1 LFFLPGSGGIGASPG
16 DLGSGS
22 QTSTPVFLGPPQSA
36 PNTPVPGASLANP
49 FVAGLIAFPN
59 TLVGNGINAVF
70 PNWVSPFNQQW
81 NANIQRTVFKNFLIE
96 ASYIGSR
103 GEHIWTNIQ
112 QNAANPQFFSL
123 GSQLNA
129 LVPNPFFG
137 IIQTGSLST
146 ATVRQNQL
154 LTPYPQYTG
163 VSQIRASVGDSVYH
177 AFTLRVDKRMSHGLQ
192 FQAAYTFGKL
202 IDDVQE
208 RFSGRSSFIDPY
220 NLRLSR
226 STSDLDRSQYFV
238 TNFIYELPFG
248 YGKHWGTKGFAGK
261 VLGNWQ
267 VSGITTVETGQPVV
281 ITGPNNTQLPGISAY
296 ALRLRNPNLPSG
308 QQTIDRWFDTTAF
321 ASAPLYSLG
330 TDSRTE
336 PNLRNPGLLNVDLG
350 LSRSQPITESVR
362 LQFRAEM
369 FNATNKVNFSA
380 PSASV
385 TASNFGQI
393 TAAGGGRT
401 VQLALRLTY

>member
-1 LFFLPGSGGIGASPG
+1 
-16 DLGSGS
+16 
-22 QTSTPVFLGPPQSA
+22 
-36 PNTPVPGASLANP
+36 
-49 FVAGLIAFPN
+49 
-59 TLVGNGINAVF
+59 
-70 PNWVSPFNQQW
+70 
-81 NANIQRTVFKNFLIE
+81 
-96 ASYIGSR
+96 
-103 GEHIWTNIQ
+103 
-112 QNAANPQFFSL
+112 
-123 GSQLNA
+123 
-129 LVPNPFFG
+129 
-137 IIQTGSLST
+137 
-146 ATVRQNQL
+146 
-154 LTPYPQYTG
+154 
-163 VSQIRASVGDSVYH
+163 
-177 AFTLRVDKRMSHGLQ
+177 
-192 FQAAYTFGKL
+192 
-202 IDDVQE
+202 
-208 RFSGRSSFIDPY
+208 
-220 NLRLSR
+220 
-226 STSDLDRSQYFV
+226 
-238 TNFIYELPFG
+238 LPFG